1 MKVAFGTVIY
11 KQAREYFDDLMY
23 CVFHQTDSEFDV
35 LIVNDNYSKDELK
48 NLNMDADVFVDL
60 EPRHVSIA
68 QTRIE
73 MIRAAKEAGYDLL
86 VVSDAD
92 DTFALNRIEEYKKAY
107 RICLKEGRK
116 VPELPVNAGEYVL
129 YEMWQ
134 KSIKEDTRRLELD
147 RCLTPDTAKE
157 FISAMRAAGINNFV
171 FTAKRGAVMN
181 NIMVFLN
188 EGCRMEGN
196 TTLIKHGR
204 KKTKSVDGLFFVF
217 KCREYIKIRVT
228 NKSEEDKNG
237 NIIYT
242 VAAGEGQD
250 ALCVRVKYSKKD
262 NLMSVVETPPDLTDM
277 EFLELI
283 VSRVGNYRVTQEI
296 GAMTASVLKWSMENN
311 RDNL

>member
-1 MKVAFGTVIY
+1 MAGLKYSDISIPFARHIFQKGFHIY
-11 KQAREYFDDLMY
+11 RVLFHEKIPMLWDESRQIDQTGAKYENNKQYDSRELVMGNIRISNYFKKM
-23 CVFHQTDSEFDV
+23 QE
-35 LIVNDNYSKDELK
+35 KD
-48 NLNMDADVFVDL
+48 
-60 EPRHVSIA
+60 
-68 QTRIE
+68 
-73 MIRAAKEAGYDLL
+73 
-86 VVSDAD
+86 
-92 DTFALNRIEEYKKAY
+92 EEYKKAC

-157 FISAMRAAGINNFV
+157 FISAMRTAGINNFV

-204 KKTKSVDGLFFVF
+204 KKTKSVDGLFFVV

-277 EFLELI
+277 ELLELM
-283 VSRVGNYRVTQEI
+283 VSKVGNYRVTQEI
-296 GAMTASVLKWSMENN
+296 GAMTASVLEWSMENN